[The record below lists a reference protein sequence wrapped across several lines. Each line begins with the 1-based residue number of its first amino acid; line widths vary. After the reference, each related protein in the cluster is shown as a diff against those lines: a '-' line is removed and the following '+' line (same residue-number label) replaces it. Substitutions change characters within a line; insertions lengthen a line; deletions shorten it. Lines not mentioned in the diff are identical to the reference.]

1 MGKLLWIGLG
11 GVLGAISRYL
21 LSSYV
26 QEASKSFNFPY
37 GTLAVNVLGC
47 AAIGVLSYLFE
58 VKGAFSPELRV
69 FLTTGILGAF
79 TTFSSFSLE
88 TIALLRAQQFGLA
101 LANLAANNGLGL
113 AAVWL
118 GRSLAGLL
126 G

>member
-1 MGKLLWIGLG
+1 MGKIVWIGVG
-11 GVLGAISRYL
+11 GVVGAISRYL
-21 LSSYV
+21 LGSYI
-26 QEASKSFNFPY
+26 QEVSKSAAFPF

-58 VKGAFSPELRV
+58 VKGAFSPEARA
-69 FLTTGILGAF
+69 FLTTGLLGAF

-88 TIALLRAQQFGLA
+88 TIALVRAQQFWLA

-118 GRSLAGLL
+118 GRSLAARF
-126 G
+126 